1 MRNSLL
7 LLLLP
12 FGSAFV
18 VPQSRTTVPS
28 IGLLAVALE
37 PEPEGGEEVTPLKTM
52 AGCRMKKME
61 ELKNVKSD
69 NGPAYQFW
77 MTATVDG
84 NMIKDNHTELLKNAK
99 KKANFPGFR
108 KGQVPPYAMPQ
119 ITQFSI
125 QEAIIKTVE
134 AAVDVHGLKALSG
147 SDGQVEVKE
156 KVEDMVKGYK
166 LGDPIQFTAVLN
178 LSYNTDNAA
187 SDAID
192 ELAGVVDVA
201 AEEV

>member
-1 MRNSLL
+1 MKNSFL

-18 VPQSRTTVPS
+18 VPQSPTERTFGVS
-28 IGLLAVALE
+28 LHAVALE

-52 AGCRMKKME
+52 SGCRMKKME
-61 ELKNVKSD
+61 ELKNVKNE

-108 KGQVPPYAMPQ
+108 KVPEYLCLLRVIASLDPCLTLFAVQQGQVPPYAMPQ

-166 LGDPIQFTAVLN
+166 LGDSVGR
-178 LSYNTDNAA
+178 DR
-187 SDAID
+187 
-192 ELAGVVDVA
+192 
-201 AEEV
+201 